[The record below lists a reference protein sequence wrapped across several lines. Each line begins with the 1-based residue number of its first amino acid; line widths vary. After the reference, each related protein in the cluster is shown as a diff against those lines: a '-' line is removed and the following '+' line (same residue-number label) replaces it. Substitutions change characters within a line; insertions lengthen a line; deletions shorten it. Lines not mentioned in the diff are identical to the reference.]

1 VSTVVVVLAVA
12 LAASGCQF
20 LRRPIPGTSGFAT
33 VGVSPPGAA
42 GARTVSVSVDGLASG
57 TKGTVTVRVDAV
69 DGKPAAVAKSV
80 PAQLVVPGSSIGP
93 GDHTLFVKVK
103 VDKRFAVGVA
113 KVSGSLRINQ
123 LQVVGS
129 HNSYHVQPPPPAG
142 NIPQWQYTHSPLG
155 VQFESEGVRQI
166 ELDLYVDPNGHKVVH
181 IVDLDTVS
189 TCPTFVACLTAVKEW
204 SDANPSHLPLAILTE
219 LKDDSLGTPTPIL
232 PWDVAAMDQLDA
244 EIDSVFPS
252 SQVLTPDEVRGSF
265 PTLDAAVRTK
275 GWPAIDSVRGQV
287 MFLMDNGGSYRT
299 RYLQGHPS
307 LAGRILFTNSTPG
320 AADGG
325 FVKRNDALDANVAEI
340 QSLVAAGYLV
350 RTRADGDTFEARTND
365 TTRRDAA
372 LLSAAQW
379 VSTDY
384 PVPGRAFGTP
394 YFVSMPGGTP
404 ARCNPVNAPPWCT
417 STQIENL
424 PG

>member
-1 VSTVVVVLAVA
+1 
-12 LAASGCQF
+12 
-20 LRRPIPGTSGFAT
+20 
-33 VGVSPPGAA
+33 
-42 GARTVSVSVDGLASG
+42 
-57 TKGTVTVRVDAV
+57 
-69 DGKPAAVAKSV
+69 
-80 PAQLVVPGSSIGP
+80 
-93 GDHTLFVKVK
+93 
-103 VDKRFAVGVA
+103 
-113 KVSGSLRINQ
+113 
-123 LQVVGS
+123 
-129 HNSYHVQPPPPAG
+129 
-142 NIPQWQYTHSPLG
+142 
-155 VQFESEGVRQI
+155 
-166 ELDLYVDPNGHKVVH
+166 
-181 IVDLDTVS
+181 
-189 TCPTFVACLTAVKEW
+189 
-204 SDANPSHLPLAILTE
+204 
-219 LKDDSLGTPTPIL
+219 
-232 PWDVAAMDQLDA
+232 
-244 EIDSVFPS
+244 VFPS